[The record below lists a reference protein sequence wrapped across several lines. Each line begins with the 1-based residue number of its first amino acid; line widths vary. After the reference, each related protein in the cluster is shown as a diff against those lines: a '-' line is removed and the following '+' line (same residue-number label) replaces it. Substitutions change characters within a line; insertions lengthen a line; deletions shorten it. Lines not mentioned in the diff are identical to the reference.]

1 MRNYRIK
8 QSRQSS
14 VADSNPSIFQLSFLD
29 ILEMD
34 DATYLSKH
42 QKIDTVSNNDLLAEF
57 MIVISIRDI
66 CSINVK
72 KHEKYDSFCWFFSQE
87 YQSHPFS
94 FTMCCYNVGISD
106 PDWFRALMVRNYGK
120 AISDNEISGL
130 DHSMYEAC
138 RKALFTGDYSAGFVS
153 EPTQQPVP

>member
-1 MRNYRIK
+1 MRHYKVKPSPRNHV
-8 QSRQSS
+8 SGCSS
-14 VADSNPSIFQLSFLD
+14 NTFQLSFLE

-34 DATYLSKH
+34 EATFLSKH
-42 QKIDTVSNNDLLAEF
+42 QKIDTVSNNDVLAEF
-57 MIVISIRDI
+57 MVIVSLRDI
-66 CSINVK
+66 CSKNVK
-72 KHEKYDSFCWFFSQE
+72 KEEKYDSFCWFFSQE
-87 YQSHPFS
+87 KQSHPFS

-153 EPTQQPVP
+153 EPIQQPVP